1 MEPQTHN
8 PPKRKKEEVTPT
20 QRMLNTWAIVLIIWA
35 LYRHHFKEAL
45 PIWID
50 EFIAK
55 PSIFLIPLYYYILR
69 FELEL
74 VFKEHHKV
82 RTLFSDVK
90 AFLHTLGLTLKHWRF
105 DLGVSVLVG
114 FVFMGIGAYANQ
126 VKYGSFFNPGSEFLK
141 QYTPYMLITVGFASA
156 LWEEIL
162 SRGFVLKRLL
172 EEKKHPIYA
181 VFFNSF
187 LYFFTHIPIL
197 FTSAQITGYLI
208 LQVLAMDIMFSLMVS
223 TFFLYKRSTLL
234 AILVHAFYNLSLY
247 FFL

>member
-1 MEPQTHN
+1 MEPQT
-8 PPKRKKEEVTPT
+8 PTSPKRKKEEVTPT
-20 QRMLNTWAIVLIIWA
+20 QRMLNTWAVVLIIWA
-35 LYRHHFKEAL
+35 VYRHHFKESL

-55 PSIFLIPLYYYILR
+55 PAIFLIPLYYYILR
-69 FELEL
+69 FELEPL
-74 VFKEHHKV
+74 VADHPKV
-82 RTLFSDVK
+82 RTFLSDCK
-90 AFLHTLGLTLKHWRF
+90 AFFHSLGLTLKHWRF
-105 DLGVSVLVG
+105 DVSVAVIVG
-114 FVFMGIGAYANQ
+114 LLFMGVGAYANKVQ
-126 VKYGSFFNPGSEFLK
+126 YGTLFNPDSEFLK
-141 QYTPYMLITVGFASA
+141 QYTPHMLIAVGFASA

-172 EEKKHPIYA
+172 QEKKHPLYA

-208 LQVLAMDIMFSLMVS
+208 LQVLAMDVMFSLMIS